1 MYTHRRIAMYT
12 AYILVFILVGSV
24 KTPSEHHY
32 HTYFI
37 AFEIVT
43 IMIGSLATCTL
54 DCRTD
59 D

>member
-32 HTYFI
+32 HTYFM
-37 AFEIVT
+37 AFET
-43 IMIGSLATCTL
+43 IMIRSLATFHSGL
-54 DCRTD
+54 
-59 D
+59 